1 MRKKRKIPQVLS
13 VLMAGAL
20 AASAGTAGGSTVSAA
35 PATQKAGF
43 ADLSG
48 VTGNP
53 LQSIQRAVEL
63 GLFDGASEAFRPKDP
78 LTRVEMAVLLTHAL
92 ELPHDASSSS
102 FKDVSASSWGSPYIE
117 AIRKAGIVQGDGE
130 GNYRPQAPV
139 TRQEMAAMLVR
150 AAELSSE
157 GGSES
162 VLPGDWDRTAPWAQS
177 YVRASLEQGSMKLA
191 GGSFLPTGSV
201 SRGEAA
207 EMLLATFFSV
217 EHDMILQEIR
227 DSRHIKLNGVLYE
240 LSEETAALF
249 TEKNKAVLAEA
260 KLKVHAKGRKIDA
273 ITSLELRASG
283 SPAGDGEEEFSRN
296 LVLEGNGAVLPGD
309 LIVSNNYLSVTGL
322 QVNGDLT
329 VAKGLENDFYGSGI
343 KVKGQTRVAGGD
355 DNTVVFENSE
365 LNSLTIL
372 KENVRIVASGNT
384 VVQQMDIR
392 SSAQV
397 EVGAEARVPDITLS
411 DGSAK
416 VDLHGSL
423 GQVTV
428 QSSQPAQITGNAS
441 IRQLNVTGSA
451 SVSIDGT
458 GTIDQLQVSNAAS
471 QVLIGSS
478 SQVAAVSL
486 GQGVPASAVTRSQA
500 PSGGTGGSSSSGSSN
515 GAPVQVTPFADY
527 IFMERGTGASID
539 LSAFF
544 TDPDG
549 DTLKISAISSSNRVV
564 SVSTNGYTATLTPA
578 ASGTATIKVS
588 VDDQHGNKISGS
600 VKVTVYALPVAQPI
614 PDQLVQLNGGSGTVR
629 LSDYFSDK
637 ALRNLTYSAS
647 SADPAIAD
655 VSVNGDGLS
664 LTPLRSGH
672 TSVTVTAQ
680 NDIVANDG
688 SRGETSVT
696 FALTVNTAPSA
707 SQIPADV
714 YLAPGA
720 ADSSLD
726 FSQLFTDADGDAL
739 TYEAESGDPSVAT
752 ASVQSG
758 LLTVQANQP
767 GTAVIRLR
775 AKDGKGGEGTAD
787 LTVHVSP
794 FNQSPV
800 VSFQPADRLLAVG
813 QTDTALDLAQV
824 FTDPDQDALV
834 YEYTVSDPSVVGAV
848 RQGDSLLLTAL
859 QGGQAVIKLTAKDGK
874 GGEVSASFTV
884 SVNRAPAAVRNPDDV
899 YLVAGRADG
908 ELDLSQLFTDAD
920 QDPLT
925 YEVLSSVPGTA
936 SWEVAG
942 QKLKLHALQ
951 VGTSAFRVTAK
962 DGRGG
967 EAAVTFTVNVRMP
980 NMLGTIPDQTVELG
994 APKLLDLTA
1003 LLAGFDAAAT
1013 VTANTYDTSVATILL
1028 TDRKLTMTP
1037 ISEGTATV
1045 TLSVYHPVEGDQSTQ
1060 FAIRVVQHLNSA
1072 PTAVKTI
1079 PDQLLTPGV
1088 TNMRTFDLSSYFAD
1102 ADGDALTY
1110 TVSGASPAA
1119 ASAAVSGSILTLNPG
1134 TGNVDGQVTVTADDG
1149 RGGTAEL
1156 QINVRTAQLVNGE
1169 VITVR
1174 TKQGLKD
1181 PLSYD
1186 LAELFPGE
1194 TSFRVYKGTAD
1205 AIVSGPTTF
1214 NGKTVLL
1221 GTDTPYLWVIGAQGK
1236 AAVFR
1241 VVSEVQGAPQIFF
1254 SEYLDAGDGE
1264 VAIELFY
1271 SGDLDPSKKPT
1282 GYSLEVH
1289 QYMKKTGKMNVISK
1303 ALIETGPGKPLI
1315 NPYIFIDSIFYEFFD
1330 KTTATYYN
1338 EDGIRFY
1345 NPSEWNTVALVLKKD
1360 GQIVDVLGDPS
1371 STAQFLP
1378 NGGTLVRK
1386 SGIFTGSQ
1394 QFSKYGE
1401 WNVFPKGTYQFMGRH
1416 TP

>member
-20 AASAGTAGGSTVSAA
+20 AASAGTAGGSAVSAA

-48 VTGNP
+48 ITGNP
-53 LQSIQRAVEL
+53 LESIQRAVEL
-63 GLFDGASEAFRPKDP
+63 GLFDGAADAFRPKDP

-92 ELPHDASSSS
+92 ELPLGASSSS
-102 FKDVSASSWGSPYIE
+102 FKDVSASGWGSPYIE

-139 TRQEMAAMLVR
+139 TRQEMAAMLMR
-150 AAELSSE
+150 AAELSPES
-157 GGSES
+157 GSES

-191 GGSFLPTGSV
+191 GGSFLPAGTV

-227 DSRHIKLNGVLYE
+227 DSRHIKLNGVVYE

-249 TEKNKAVLAEA
+249 TEKNKPVLSKA
-260 KLKVHAKGRKIDA
+260 KLKFHANGRKIDA
-273 ITSLELRASG
+273 IRSLELRASG

-296 LVLEGNGAVLPGD
+296 LVLDGNGAVLPGD
-309 LIVSNNYLSVTGL
+309 LIVSNDYLSVTGL
-322 QVNGDLT
+322 QINGDLT
-329 VAKGLENDFYGSGI
+329 VAKGLENDFYAEGI

-365 LNSLTIL
+365 LNGVTVL
-372 KENVRIVASGNT
+372 KENVRIVASGKT

-397 EVGAEARVPDITLS
+397 EVGVEARVPELTLS

-428 QSSQPAQITGNAS
+428 QSSQHAQITGSAS
-441 IRQLNVTGSA
+441 IRQLNVTGSG
-451 SVSIDGT
+451 SVSIEGT
-458 GTIDQLQVSNAAS
+458 GTIEQLQVSNAAS
-471 QVLIGSS
+471 QVAIGPSA
-478 SQVAAVSL
+478 QVTSVSL
-486 GQGVPASAVTRSQA
+486 GQGVSPSAVTTSSA
-500 PSGGTGGSSSSGSSN
+500 PVGGAGGSSSSGSSN
-515 GAPVQVTPFADY
+515 GAPVQTVPFPDY
-527 IFMERGTGASID
+527 IFMERGTPASID
-539 LSAFF
+539 LAAFF

-549 DTLKISAISSSNRVV
+549 DTLKMSAISSSNRVAGV
-564 SVSTNGYTATLTPA
+564 SMSGYKATLTPA

-588 VDDQHGNKISGS
+588 IDDQHGNKISAS
-600 VKVTVYALPVAQPI
+600 IKVTVYALPVAQTV
-614 PDQLVQLNGGSGTVR
+614 PDQLVQLNGAAGVVK

-637 ALRNLTYSAS
+637 ALRNLTYSVS
-647 SADPAIAD
+647 SSDTSVAD
-655 VSVNGDGLS
+655 VSVNGDELS

-680 NDIVANDG
+680 NDIVAHDG

-696 FALTVNTAPSA
+696 FKLTVNTPPAA
-707 SQIPADV
+707 SQNPADV
-714 YLAPGA
+714 HLAPGA
-720 ADSSLD
+720 VNSPLD
-726 FSQLFTDADGDAL
+726 LSQLFTDGDGDTL
-739 TYEAESGDPSVAT
+739 IYEAESGDPSVAT
-752 ASVQSG
+752 GSVQSG
-758 LLTVQANQP
+758 LLTIQANQP
-767 GTAVIRLR
+767 GTAVIKLR
-775 AKDGKGGEGTAD
+775 AKDGKGGVGSAD
-787 LTVHVSP
+787 LTVHVGS

-800 VSFQPADRLLAVG
+800 VSLQPADRLLAVG

-824 FTDPDQDALV
+824 FADPDQDTLV
-834 YEYTVSDPSVVGAV
+834 YEYTVSDPSVVAAV

-884 SVNRAPAAVRNPDDV
+884 TVNRAPEAVRNPDDV

-908 ELDLSQLFTDAD
+908 ELDLSQFFADGD

-925 YEVLSSVPGTA
+925 YEVQSSVPGTA

-980 NMLGTIPDQTVELG
+980 NTLGTIPDQTVELG

-1013 VTANTYDTSVATILL
+1013 VTADTYDTSVATVLL
-1028 TDRKLTMTP
+1028 SDRKLTMTP
-1037 ISEGTATV
+1037 VSEGTATV

-1072 PTAVKTI
+1072 PTVVKNI

-1088 TNMRTFDLSSYFAD
+1088 TNVRTFDLASYFAD
-1102 ADGDALTY
+1102 ADGDALSY
-1110 TVSGASPAA
+1110 TVSGFSPAVV
-1119 ASAAVSGSILTLNPG
+1119 SAAVSGSILTLNPG
-1134 TGNVDGQVTVTADDG
+1134 TGSADGQVTVTADDG
-1149 RGGTAEL
+1149 KGGTAEFR
-1156 QINVRTAQLVNGE
+1156 INVRTAQLINNEIV
-1169 VITVR
+1169 TVR
-1174 TKQGLKD
+1174 TKQGIKD
-1181 PLSYD
+1181 PLTYD

-1194 TSFRVYKGTAD
+1194 TSFRLYKGTPD
-1205 AIVSGPTTF
+1205 AIISGPTVL
-1214 NGKTVLL
+1214 NGKAVALANETS
-1221 GTDTPYLWVIGAQGK
+1221 YLWVIGAQGK

-1241 VVSEVQGAPQIFF
+1241 VVAEAQGAPQIFF
-1254 SEYLDAGDGE
+1254 SEYLDAGNGE

-1271 SGDLDPSKKPT
+1271 SGDMDPSKKPT

-1289 QYMKKTGKMNVISK
+1289 QYMKKTGKMNVFSN
-1303 ALIETGPGKPLI
+1303 ALFDQGPGKPLI
-1315 NPYIFIDSIFYEFFD
+1315 NPYIFIDSTFYTFFD
-1330 KTTATYYN
+1330 KTMATYFN
-1338 EDGIRFY
+1338 DDGIRFY
-1345 NPSEWNTVALVLKKD
+1345 NPLELNTVALVLKKD
-1360 GQIVDVLGDPS
+1360 GQVVDVLGDPS

-1378 NGGTLVRK
+1378 DGGTLVRK
-1386 SGIFTGSQ
+1386 SGVSTGSQ
-1394 QFSKYGE
+1394 QFSRYGE
-1401 WNVFPKGTYQFMGRH
+1401 WNVYPKGSYQFMGHH